1 MKYLALGDS
10 YTIGEQVPAEQ
21 NFPNQLYRIL
31 NSKGIPMQA
40 PRFIAVTGW
49 TTDELLEGIRAAD
62 LAEPIPADHDLVSLL
77 IGVNNQYRDRDPGNY
92 GDEFE
97 TLLMKALQYAGGD
110 PKKVVVLSIPDWGV
124 TPFAEGR
131 DRARITAAIDEF
143 NRVGESLARKHH
155 IYYINI
161 TAWTR
166 EAAGDATLLT
176 GDKLHPSGKEY
187 ARWAGRVADYVLK
200 ELKPAQI
207 DMPDIEKH
215 EGYH

>member
-31 NSKGIPMQA
+31 NSKGIPMNA
-40 PRFIAVTGW
+40 PRIIAVTGW

-62 LAEPIPADHDLVSLL
+62 LAEPIPSDYDLVSLL

-124 TPFAEGR
+124 TPFAGGR
-131 DRARITAAIDEF
+131 DRERIASAIDEF
-143 NRVGESLARKHH
+143 NGVAESLARKHH

-161 TAWTR
+161 TPWTR
-166 EAAGDATLLT
+166 EAARDATLLT
-176 GDKLHPSGKEY
+176 GDNLHPSGKEY
-187 ARWAGRVADYVLK
+187 ARWAGRIADYILK
-200 ELKPAQI
+200 ELKPARN
-207 DMPDIEKH
+207 DMPDIGKH